1 MLTVNLLKLK
11 AITSVLSLAGLWLL
25 VGVRVAVAQVALPP
39 AAKAADAFAN
49 ATYHFGYAELKTVAG
64 KVYPVYL
71 PLARYGFSSELP
83 VFQQESDMRRAD
95 AEPKS
100 IPVAKVA
107 SVHTIDAY
115 LEAVVLAG
123 KLQSIVAVRT
133 VNGPVELFS
142 YVESKRIHLWSD
154 GLRRSIGY
162 VPKLEKQHW
171 YLRRQDLMTEV
182 APQSFVQ
189 QLTTYFSDDPAVAA
203 GLAAGTWTYPTL
215 GALVNAY
222 NQRQLPTG
230 P

>member
-1 MLTVNLLKLK
+1 LWVLLGGHS
-11 AITSVLSLAGLWLL
+11 AA
-25 VGVRVAVAQVALPP
+25 AQVALPP

-49 ATYHFGYAELKTVAG
+49 SAFHFGYAELTTVAG

-71 PLARYGFSSELP
+71 PLARYGFSGELP
-83 VFQQESDMRRAD
+83 VFQQESDMQRAD

-100 IPVAKVA
+100 IPVAKVT
-107 SVHTIDAY
+107 SVHTTDAY

-123 KLQSIVAVRT
+123 KPQAILAVRT

-142 YVESKRIHLWSD
+142 YVETKRIHMGGG

-171 YLRRQDLMTEV
+171 YLRRQGLMTEV

-189 QLTTYFSDDPAVAA
+189 QLTAYFSDDPAVAA

-215 GALVNAY
+215 GALVSAY

-230 P
+230 H